1 MSFASITF
9 LFFFLPLTILGY
21 FALPKGFRNFFLL
34 AASLIFYVW
43 EGGVFLLLF
52 LSTATINYFL
62 ACYLHHARP
71 LAARYA
77 LGVGIC
83 VNLVPLLVYKYALF
97 FAESFGVAHL
107 FPGLASL
114 VLPLGISFFTF
125 HSLSYLVDV
134 YRKDTQPQ
142 QHFTDLLL
150 YLFLFPQLIA
160 GPIVRYKD
168 IAHQFRER
176 VEQWSLFA
184 EGAWRFTIGLGKKV
198 LIANSLAPV
207 ADAAFAVP
215 PSEVT
220 TLVAWVG
227 ITAYAFQ
234 IYYDFSG
241 YSDMAVGIGKMFGF
255 SLPENF
261 NYPYAAR
268 SVQDFWRRWHISL
281 SAWFRDYVYIPLG
294 GSFQGLWQTARN
306 ILLVFL
312 LVGLWHGAGWV
323 FVLWGLWHGMF
334 LVFERFVA
342 ERGMVLPR
350 LMQHI
355 YVALVVLVGWVFF
368 RADSVPH
375 ALQYVAT
382 MAGVATSAVSPV
394 LLPIDSITIIAFL
407 CAIVGAAPF
416 LQRVSKKV
424 PFLRHPYTRICCVA
438 AILLLCAM
446 MLADGSY
453 NPFIYYRF

>member
-21 FALPKGFRNFFLL
+21 FALPKGFRNLFLL
-34 AASLIFYVW
+34 VASLMFYVW

-52 LSTATINYFL
+52 LGTATINYFL
-62 ACYLHHARP
+62 ARYLYRARP

-77 LGVGIC
+77 LGLGVC
-83 VNLVPLLVYKYALF
+83 VNLVPLLVYKYAMF
-97 FAESFGVAHL
+97 FAESLGVAHL

-150 YLFLFPQLIA
+150 YIFLFPQLIA

-168 IAHQFRER
+168 IAHQFRGR

-207 ADAAFAVP
+207 ADAAFAMQGGNAAI
-215 PSEVT
+215 
-220 TLVAWVG
+220 AWIG
-227 ITAYAFQ
+227 IIAYAFQ

-261 NYPYAAR
+261 NYPYTAQ

-294 GSFQGLWQTARN
+294 GSFHGTGQTTRN
-306 ILLVFL
+306 ILMVFL

-334 LVFERFVA
+334 LVFERFASQSRAVP
-342 ERGMVLPR
+342 PR
-350 LMQHI
+350 WVRHL
-355 YVALVVLVGWVFF
+355 YVTLVVLVGWVFF

-375 ALQYVAT
+375 ALQYVGT
-382 MAGVATSAVSPV
+382 MAGLVTSAVPPV
-394 LLPIDSITIIAFL
+394 PLPIDSITVIALL
-407 CAIVGAAPF
+407 CAILGMAP
-416 LQRVSKKV
+416 LLTRASKKV
-424 PFLRHPYTRICCVA
+424 PLLSHPYARILCMIS
-438 AILLLCAM
+438 ILLLCAM